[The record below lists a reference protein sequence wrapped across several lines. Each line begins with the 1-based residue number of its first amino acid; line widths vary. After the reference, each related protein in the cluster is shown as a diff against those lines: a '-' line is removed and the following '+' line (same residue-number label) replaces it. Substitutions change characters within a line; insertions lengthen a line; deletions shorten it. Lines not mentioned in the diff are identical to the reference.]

1 MATRT
6 QKTKR
11 ATTQLFAMNE
21 HQDDYIKALEASNQV
36 VVIGS
41 SGTGKTYVAATY
53 ASQMLQTGLIDKI
66 ILTRPNVSVGRDLG
80 YFPGTLLEKITPW
93 AQPVLEVLFKH
104 LGKTEVATYMR
115 EGIIEIAP
123 LSTMRGRSFEKSFIL
138 LDEAQNTTPAEIKM
152 LVTRVGEDCKLVIN
166 GDIQQNDLRGSNSG
180 LDQVVDMIYRY
191 DLGIPIIEF
200 DVDDIVRS
208 KVCRDWI
215 VAFGKYEKGL
225 RD

>member
-1 MATRT
+1 
-6 QKTKR
+6 
-11 ATTQLFAMNE
+11 
-21 HQDDYIKALEASNQV
+21 
-36 VVIGS
+36 
-41 SGTGKTYVAATY
+41 
-53 ASQMLQTGLIDKI
+53 
-66 ILTRPNVSVGRDLG
+66 
-80 YFPGTLLEKITPW
+80 
-93 AQPVLEVLFKH
+93 
-104 LGKTEVATYMR
+104 MR

-166 GDIQQNDLRGSNSG
+166 GDIQQNDLRGNNSG
-180 LDQVVDMIYRY
+180 LDQIVDMIYRY

>member
-1 MATRT
+1 
-6 QKTKR
+6 
-11 ATTQLFAMNE
+11 MNE
-21 HQDDYIKALEASNQV
+21 HQDDYIKALEANNQV

-53 ASQMLQTGLIDKI
+53 ASQMLQTGQVEKI

-104 LGKTEVATYMR
+104 LGKQEVATYMR

-166 GDIQQNDLRGSNSG
+166 GDIQQNDLRGNNSG
-180 LDQVVDMIYRY
+180 LDQIVDMIYRY

-200 DVDDIVRS
+200 DVEDIVRS
-208 KVCRDWI
+208 KVCKEWI